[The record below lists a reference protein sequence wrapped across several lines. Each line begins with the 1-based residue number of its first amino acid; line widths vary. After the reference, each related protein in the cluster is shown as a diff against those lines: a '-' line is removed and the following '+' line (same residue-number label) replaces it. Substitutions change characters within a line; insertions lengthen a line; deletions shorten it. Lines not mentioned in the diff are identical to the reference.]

1 VETLRLLCREFRKDL
16 LDLTIHSGTGSS
28 HIGGELSLV
37 EILSALFF
45 HTLRLD
51 PRDPEWPAR
60 DRFILS
66 KGHASAAMYV
76 AMAWRGFFPRERLF
90 DAFNR
95 PHAILQ
101 EHVNMDTPGAEIPT
115 GSLGM
120 GCRRGRMAWGG
131 RAKHEAAVVGVLPS
145 FRRECTAGQVWAAMS
160 AAHFGLDNLVAVV
173 DDNNRFVTG
182 PRNSVMTLDPF
193 GAKWAAFG
201 WHVLEADGH
210 DLPALIQALATARRP
225 ETAPG
230 KPRLVLAR
238 TVKGKGVSFM
248 EASDGWHA
256 GHLTAS
262 NQAAMAEVTIV
273 RPTRQYGVAR
283 EHQAAGTRW
292 SPSGGRTPTWSCW
305 TARRPCPRR
314 RWPSPRRCRNGFSIW
329 GSPSRTP

>member
-1 VETLRLLCREFRKDL
+1 MTRAGDAGLEPGAIPVPADVETLRRLCREFRKDL

-28 HIGGELSLV
+28 HIGGELSLA
-37 EILSALFF
+37 EILAVLFF

-120 GCRRGRMAWGG
+120 GLSAGVGMAWGA
-131 RAKHEAAVVGVLPS
+131 RYRTKHEAAPPVGVFVVLS
-145 FRRECTAGQVWAAMS
+145 DGECTAGQTWEAAMS

-182 PRNSVMTLDPF
+182 PRNAMMTLDPF

-201 WHVLEADGH
+201 WHVLEVDGH
-210 DLPALIQALATARRP
+210 DLPALIRTLAAARRR

-230 KPRLVLAR
+230 KPRVVLAR

-256 GHLTAS
+256 GHLTAEQY
-262 NQAAMAEVTIV
+262 QAAMAEVT
-273 RPTRQYGVAR
+273 R
-283 EHQAAGTRW
+283 
-292 SPSGGRTPTWSCW
+292 
-305 TARRPCPRR
+305 
-314 RWPSPRRCRNGFSIW
+314 
-329 GSPSRTP
+329 

>member
-1 VETLRLLCREFRKDL
+1 MTRAGDAGLEPGAIPVPADVETLRWLCGQFRRDL

-37 EILSALFF
+37 EMLAVLFF

-60 DRFILS
+60 DRFLLS

-90 DAFNR
+90 DSFNR

-120 GCRRGRMAWGG
+120 GLSAGVGMAWGA
-131 RAKHEAAVVGVLPS
+131 RYRTKHEAAPPVGVFVVLS
-145 FRRECTAGQVWAAMS
+145 DGECTAGQTWEAAMS

-182 PRNSVMTLDPF
+182 PRNAVMTLDPF

-201 WHVLEADGH
+201 WHVLEVDGH
-210 DLPALIQALATARRP
+210 DLPALIQTLAAARRR

-230 KPRLVLAR
+230 KPRVVLAR

-256 GHLTAS
+256 GHLTAEQY
-262 NQAAMAEVTIV
+262 QAAMAEVT
-273 RPTRQYGVAR
+273 R
-283 EHQAAGTRW
+283 
-292 SPSGGRTPTWSCW
+292 
-305 TARRPCPRR
+305 
-314 RWPSPRRCRNGFSIW
+314 
-329 GSPSRTP
+329 

>member
-1 VETLRLLCREFRKDL
+1 VAYPPPSANLEPGAIPVPADVETLRLLCREFRKDL
-16 LDLTIHSGTGSS
+16 LDLTVHSGTGSS

-37 EILSALFF
+37 EILSVLFF
-45 HTLRLD
+45 HTLRLN

-76 AMAWRGFFPRERLF
+76 AMAWRGFFRRERLF

-120 GCRRGRMAWGG
+120 GLSAGVGMAWGA
-131 RAKHEAAVVGVLPS
+131 RYRTKYEAAPPVGIFAVLS
-145 FRRECTAGQVWAAMS
+145 DGECTAGQTWEAAMS

-182 PRNSVMTLDPF
+182 PRNAVMTLDPF

-201 WHVLEADGH
+201 WHVLAVDGH
-210 DLPALIQALATARRP
+210 DLPALIQTLAAARRL

-230 KPRLVLAR
+230 RPRVVLAR

-256 GHLTAS
+256 GHLTAEQY
-262 NQAAMAEVTIV
+262 QAAMAEV
-273 RPTRQYGVAR
+273 
-283 EHQAAGTRW
+283 
-292 SPSGGRTPTWSCW
+292 
-305 TARRPCPRR
+305 
-314 RWPSPRRCRNGFSIW
+314 
-329 GSPSRTP
+329 SR

>member
-1 VETLRLLCREFRKDL
+1 MNGARDAGLEPGKIPVPANAGTLRRLCREFRKDL
-16 LDLTIHSGTGSS
+16 LDLTMHSGTGSS
-28 HIGGELSLV
+28 HVGGELSLV
-37 EILSALFF
+37 EILSVLFF

-51 PRDPEWPAR
+51 PRNLEWPAR

-90 DAFNR
+90 DSFNR
-95 PHAILQ
+95 PHSILQ

-120 GCRRGRMAWGG
+120 GLSAGVGMAWGG
-131 RAKHEAAVVGVLPS
+131 RYRTQHEGAPPVGIFAVLSDG
-145 FRRECTAGQVWAAMS
+145 ECTAGQTWEAAMS
-160 AAHFGLDNLVAVV
+160 AAHLGLDNLVAIV

-182 PRNSVMTLDPF
+182 PRNAVMTLDPF

-201 WHVLEADGH
+201 WHVLEVDGH
-210 DLPALIQALATARRP
+210 DLPALIRTLATARRP

-230 KPRLVLAR
+230 RPRVVLAR

-256 GHLTAS
+256 GHLTAEQY
-262 NQAAMAEVTIV
+262 QAAMAEV
-273 RPTRQYGVAR
+273 AR
-283 EHQAAGTRW
+283 
-292 SPSGGRTPTWSCW
+292 
-305 TARRPCPRR
+305 
-314 RWPSPRRCRNGFSIW
+314 
-329 GSPSRTP
+329 

>member
-1 VETLRLLCREFRKDL
+1 VAHPPLSAGVEPGAISVPADVETLRLLCREFRKDL

-37 EILSALFF
+37 EIVAVLFF

-51 PRDPEWPAR
+51 SRNPEWPGR

-95 PHAILQ
+95 PHSILQ

-120 GCRRGRMAWGG
+120 GLSAGVGMAWGA
-131 RAKHEAAVVGVLPS
+131 RYRTTHDAAPPVGVFAVLS
-145 FRRECTAGQVWAAMS
+145 DGECTAGQTWEAAMS
-160 AAHFGLDNLVAVV
+160 AAHLGLENLVAVV

-182 PRNSVMTLDPF
+182 PRNAVMTLDPF
-193 GAKWAAFG
+193 GAKWSAFG
-201 WHVLEADGH
+201 WHVLEVDGH
-210 DLPALIQALATARRP
+210 DLPALIQTLAVARHP

-230 KPRLVLAR
+230 RPRLVLAR

-256 GHLTAS
+256 GHLTAG
-262 NQAAMAEVTIV
+262 QYQTAMAEV
-273 RPTRQYGVAR
+273 AR
-283 EHQAAGTRW
+283 
-292 SPSGGRTPTWSCW
+292 
-305 TARRPCPRR
+305 
-314 RWPSPRRCRNGFSIW
+314 
-329 GSPSRTP
+329 

>member
-1 VETLRLLCREFRKDL
+1 MPHPHPSAGLEPGAIPVPADVETLRLLCREFRKDL
-16 LDLTIHSGTGSS
+16 LDLTMRSGTGSS

-37 EILSALFF
+37 EILAVLFF
-45 HTLRLD
+45 HSLRLD
-51 PRDPEWPAR
+51 PRNLEWPAR

-90 DAFNR
+90 DSFNR
-95 PHAILQ
+95 PHSILQ

-120 GCRRGRMAWGG
+120 GLSAGVGMAWGG
-131 RAKHEAAVVGVLPS
+131 RYRTQHEGASPVGVFAVLS
-145 FRRECTAGQVWAAMS
+145 DGECTAGQTWEAAMS
-160 AAHFGLDNLVAVV
+160 AAHLGLENLVAVV

-182 PRNSVMTLDPF
+182 PRNAVMTLDPF

-210 DLPALIQALATARRP
+210 DLPALIQTLATARRP

-256 GHLTAS
+256 GHLTAEQY
-262 NQAAMAEVTIV
+262 QAAMAEVT
-273 RPTRQYGVAR
+273 R
-283 EHQAAGTRW
+283 
-292 SPSGGRTPTWSCW
+292 
-305 TARRPCPRR
+305 
-314 RWPSPRRCRNGFSIW
+314 
-329 GSPSRTP
+329 

>member
-1 VETLRLLCREFRKDL
+1 VAYPPPSAGLEPGAIPVPADVETLRRLCREFRKDL

-37 EILSALFF
+37 EILSVLFF
-45 HTLRLD
+45 HSLRLD
-51 PRDPEWPAR
+51 PRNLEWPAR

-90 DAFNR
+90 DSFNR
-95 PHAILQ
+95 PHSILQ

-120 GCRRGRMAWGG
+120 GLSAGVGMAWGG
-131 RAKHEAAVVGVLPS
+131 RYRTQHEGASPVGVFAVLS
-145 FRRECTAGQVWAAMS
+145 DGECTAGQTWEAAMS
-160 AAHFGLDNLVAVV
+160 AAHLGLENLVAVV

-182 PRNSVMTLDPF
+182 PRNAVMTLDPF

-201 WHVLEADGH
+201 WHVLEVDGH
-210 DLPALIQALATARRP
+210 DLPALIQTLAAARRP

-256 GHLTAS
+256 GHLTAEQY
-262 NQAAMAEVTIV
+262 QAAMAEVT
-273 RPTRQYGVAR
+273 R
-283 EHQAAGTRW
+283 
-292 SPSGGRTPTWSCW
+292 
-305 TARRPCPRR
+305 
-314 RWPSPRRCRNGFSIW
+314 
-329 GSPSRTP
+329 

>member
-1 VETLRLLCREFRKDL
+1 VAHPHPSAGLEPGAIPVPADVETLRLLCREFRKDL
-16 LDLTIHSGTGSS
+16 LDLTMRSGTGSS

-45 HTLRLD
+45 HSLRLD
-51 PRDPEWPAR
+51 PRNLEWPGR

-90 DAFNR
+90 DSFNR
-95 PHAILQ
+95 PHSILQ

-120 GCRRGRMAWGG
+120 GLSAGVGMAWGG
-131 RAKHEAAVVGVLPS
+131 RYRTQHEGASPVGVFAVLS
-145 FRRECTAGQVWAAMS
+145 DGECTAGQTWEAAMS

-182 PRNSVMTLDPF
+182 PRNAVMTLDPF

-201 WHVLEADGH
+201 WHVLEVDGH
-210 DLPALIQALATARRP
+210 DLPALIQTLAVARRP

-256 GHLTAS
+256 GHLTAEQY
-262 NQAAMAEVTIV
+262 QAAMAEV
-273 RPTRQYGVAR
+273 AR
-283 EHQAAGTRW
+283 
-292 SPSGGRTPTWSCW
+292 
-305 TARRPCPRR
+305 
-314 RWPSPRRCRNGFSIW
+314 
-329 GSPSRTP
+329 

>member
-1 VETLRLLCREFRKDL
+1 MAHPHPSAGLEPGAIPVPADVETLRRLCREFRKDL

-28 HIGGELSLV
+28 HIGGELSLA
-37 EILSALFF
+37 EILAVLFF

-120 GCRRGRMAWGG
+120 GLSAGVGMAWGA
-131 RAKHEAAVVGVLPS
+131 RYRTKHEAAPPVGVFVVLS
-145 FRRECTAGQVWAAMS
+145 DGECTAGQTWEAAMS

-182 PRNSVMTLDPF
+182 PRNAVMTLDPF

-201 WHVLEADGH
+201 WHVLEVDGH
-210 DLPALIQALATARRP
+210 DLPALIQTLAAARRL

-230 KPRLVLAR
+230 RPRVVLAR

-256 GHLTAS
+256 GHLTAEQY
-262 NQAAMAEVTIV
+262 QAAMAEVT
-273 RPTRQYGVAR
+273 R
-283 EHQAAGTRW
+283 
-292 SPSGGRTPTWSCW
+292 
-305 TARRPCPRR
+305 
-314 RWPSPRRCRNGFSIW
+314 
-329 GSPSRTP
+329 